1 MTANKVLTPLALA
14 GVLLIS
20 GCAMSRGDGM
30 RAEQG
35 DRHMDMSRMCEM
47 HRQMTAGKSSA
58 EQRAAVESHIKSM
71 HGSVSPDMV
80 DHHMK
85 MMAMHC
91 GDAASAPRKANRALG
106 S

>member
-1 MTANKVLTPLALA
+1 MTANKVLIPLTLA
-14 GVLLIS
+14 GVLLVS
-20 GCAMSRGDGM
+20 GCTMPQGDGM
-30 RAEQG
+30 RAGQG
-35 DRHMDMSRMCEM
+35 DKRMDMSRMCEM
-47 HRQMTAGKSSA
+47 HKQMTAGKSPA

-91 GDAASAPRKANRALG
+91 GDAASAPRSN
-106 S
+106 

>member
-1 MTANKVLTPLALA
+1 MTANKVLIPLALA

-20 GCAMSRGDGM
+20 GCAMPRGDGM
-30 RAEQG
+30 RAEQ
-35 DRHMDMSRMCEM
+35 REKHMDMSRMCEM
-47 HRQMTAGKSSA
+47 HRQMTAGKSPA

-85 MMAMHC
+85 MMEMHC
-91 GDAASAPRKANRALG
+91 GDAASAPRRN
-106 S
+106 